1 MYLRLTSS
9 RIFTNALY
17 INSEILITEIG
28 VSNEA
33 KNVGVLLLVFLFC
46 QLYFTIS
53 HNYFLSLL
61 NRELCL
67 SNNFLFWQNRFLI
80 CQINFTLL
88 LNHMNTERRKNTKI
102 SNEVRTYSYYQSNE
116 RWYSRLDYPK
126 RTGRDLFRI
135 NEISVKTEMI
145 NKYYRNNCLLLV
157 CTVVYHHQHY
167 QEFSQL
173 LLHRR

>member
-1 MYLRLTSS
+1 MGLYDFCFSIWYHNMLQNSKNQICIQFEFHRTLDICMYLRLTSS

-88 LNHMNTERRKNTKI
+88 LNHINTEKRKNTKI

-116 RWYSRLDYPK
+116 RWYSRLP
-126 RTGRDLFRI
+126 I
-135 NEISVKTEMI
+135 I
-145 NKYYRNNCLLLV
+145 RNAREGTC
-157 CTVVYHHQHY
+157 
-167 QEFSQL
+167 FG
-173 LLHRR
+173 